1 MAADARL
8 HAAATAR
15 NRAPILEVL
24 AGLLAPGDR
33 VLEVASGTGEHA
45 VHFAAGLSDVVWQP
59 SDCAPDLLASIAAH
73 AEAAQAAGLRPPISL
88 DVTRPAD
95 WPAGPFDAVF
105 TANLTHIAP
114 WPVTLA
120 LLEGAAG
127 VLRPG
132 GLLLLYGPF
141 LRRGVATAPSN
152 LAFDEAL
159 RSRNPE
165 WGLRDLDDIA
175 GHADAVGLGYRET
188 RKLPA
193 NNLIAVFER
202 GSPAR

>member
-8 HAAATAR
+8 TAAATAR

-45 VHFAAGLSDVVWQP
+45 VHFATGLSGIVWQP
-59 SDCAPDLLASIAAH
+59 SDCAPELLASIAAH
-73 AEAAQAAGLRPPISL
+73 AEAAQAAGLLTPIHL
-88 DVTRPAD
+88 DVMRPAD

-120 LLEGAAG
+120 LLDGAAR

-159 RSRNPE
+159 RSRDPA
-165 WGLRDLDDIA
+165 WGLRELDGIA
-175 GHADAVGLGYRET
+175 GHAGAVGLGYRET
-188 RKLPA
+188 REMPA
-193 NNLIAVFER
+193 NNVIAVFEH
-202 GSPAR
+202 GWPAR